1 MRYIFILLLAMA
13 SCTES
18 EKKTD
23 DQGEMGIQ
31 ELQRVDAE
39 FSEFSRKHGMRKAFL
54 EFIDDDGVMMKD
66 NSMPLRGAPAIEVIS
81 TMNDSSVMLT
91 WEPTGGDIARSGE
104 LGYTYGVYELKD
116 SATTQ
121 QGTYVTIWKKQA
133 DGKWKFVLDSGNQG
147 VE

>member
-1 MRYIFILLLAMA
+1 MRYIILLLLAIA
-13 SCTES
+13 SCTQPEI
-18 EKKTD
+18 KD
-23 DQGEMGIQ
+23 DDKSEMGIQ

-66 NSMPLRGAPAIEVIS
+66 NSMPLRGAPAIESIS
-81 TMNDSSVMLT
+81 SLNDSSVMLT
-91 WEPTGGDIARSGE
+91 WEPIGGDIANSGE

-116 SATTQ
+116 SVTSQ
-121 QGTYVTIWKKQA
+121 QGTYVTIWKKQK

-147 VE
+147 TE